1 MSEKGEFSPIS
12 RDRAFE
18 GVVRQIEGAILDGTY
33 KIGDHLPSEREL
45 VDQFE
50 VGRST
55 VREALRIL
63 ESMGL
68 VRTSQGSRKGVEVAG
83 HMTDS
88 LSRILSGAI
97 RLGNVPL
104 VDLVEYRMMA
114 GATANFLA
122 AERKTADHLDD
133 MSAAIDAMRDAADDA
148 RVFASADVAFHSAI
162 LDAAGNS
169 LLSMVSVVVEAA
181 VIELIAQRVSAPE
194 SDTLREGFIDQ
205 HVRLL
210 EAIRGGRGAEAARLA
225 RASLFDTYAPSLSPE
240 EQERLTALVGVDVVT
255 FARES

>member
-1 MSEKGEFSPIS
+1 MTDSSAFAPIN

-18 GVVRQIEGAILDGTY
+18 GVVRQIEAAILDGTY
-33 KIGDHLPSEREL
+33 EVGDHLPSERAL

-68 VRTSQGSRKGVEVAG
+68 VRTSHGSRKGVEVAG

-88 LSRILSGAI
+88 LSRILTGAI
-97 RLGNVPL
+97 RLGNVSL

-122 AERKTADHLDD
+122 AQRRTPDHLHDMDTAIEGMKRHADD
-133 MSAAIDAMRDAADDA
+133 PRAFANADVSFHAAI
-148 RVFASADVAFHSAI
+148 
-162 LDAAGNS
+162 LEAAGNS
-169 LLSMVSVVVEAA
+169 LLKMISSVVEAA
-181 VIELIAQRVSAPE
+181 VIDLIAEKVAAPDSA
-194 SDTLREGFIDQ
+194 SLRAVFIEQ
-205 HVRLL
+205 HTQLL
-210 EAIRGGRGAEAARLA
+210 DAIRDGRGDDAARLA
-225 RASLFDTYAPSLSPE
+225 RRSLLEAYGPNLTDE
-240 EQERLTALVGVDVVT
+240 ERQRLTMLAGVDVAT
-255 FARES
+255 FRAL